1 ASIFAFHRTGSAR
14 SFALIWDG
22 ESSAG
27 SGTVLLFSSPAGANG
42 LGILSRYAPS
52 AIVTAPIRIRSQSAS
67 VFGIL
72 SIRLPFVIT
81 VPTASKTKSEAG
93 SIMSRISSLT
103 ETTGLRSPH
112 HSCWCEPAGAA
123 CGVAADA
130 GADVEQAEVN
140 SASARETGKRAV
152 VEEWRAERGVIRR
165 L

>member
-52 AIVTAPIRIRSQSAS
+52 AMVTAPIRIRSQSAS

-72 SIRLPFVIT
+72 SIRLPLVST

-112 HSCWCEPAGAA
+112 NSCLFDAIGGDHGHLG
-123 CGVAADA
+123 GV
-130 GADVEQAEVN
+130 
-140 SASARETGKRAV
+140 
-152 VEEWRAERGVIRR
+152 GV
-165 L
+165 